1 MSNHHPKK
9 NGRPTKRTKKL
20 DEELLLWVAEGKTI
34 RAFCRDKKISSATL
48 YTWVTS
54 DRQLSERLGR
64 AREAGALMIED
75 EIMHIADQRD
85 RTDADDVQH
94 RKLQIY
100 AREKRLAWNNPS
112 KYGTKVGIGGAQ
124 GLPPVLTE
132 TERVLRLGQ
141 LLKKAGIEM
150 LPVKQLELVDAPAE
164 ELTDD

>member
-1 MSNHHPKK
+1 MTK
-9 NGRPTKRTKKL
+9 GRKTGGRQLMRSKKL
-20 DEELLLWVAEGKTI
+20 DDELIETIANGETI
-34 RAFCRDKKISSATL
+34 RHFCREKKLSPQTVYSWLKEDKDL
-48 YTWVTS
+48 F
-54 DRQLSERLGR
+54 GR
-64 AREAGALMIED
+64 VAHARELGALQHED
-75 EIMHIADQRD
+75 EIMEIADRRD